1 MSKKAKKQNQLKG
14 EHITRVTPIDGNGEV
29 VIPADFCK
37 QAGLAL
43 NSEVWVIDDEER
55 AIVIT
60 NDCSGYKDCE
70 MEKCLLDKS
79 GIIKLPSKY
88 LNRLEIS
95 DKQEVEV
102 LLPHTRDEVVIET
115 FKAVSS

>member
-1 MSKKAKKQNQLKG
+1 MSKRTRKHDQSKG
-14 EHITRVTPIDGNGEV
+14 ESVMRPTPIDSNGEV
-29 VIPADFCK
+29 IVPADFCK
-37 QAGLAL
+37 EAGLKL
-43 NSEVWVIDDEER
+43 NSEVWIIDDEGL

-60 NDCSGYKDCE
+60 NNCSGYKDCD

-95 DKQEVEV
+95 DKQEVAI
-102 LLPHTRDEVVIET
+102 LLPHTCDEVVIET
-115 FKAVSS
+115 FKAASC